1 MTKCSTAARFR
12 STCSIPAPTSGS
24 RNRRR
29 TSKARGNGERLRCA
43 IFNISYCSSALFQGM
58 ATSAE
63 GSKPAV
69 KVFVAT
75 TVMLTFI
82 SFWRASAIVLADLAS
97 SAYYAGGDAEKV
109 IGKSAPWFILGV
121 MLFSYAVRA
130 LYIESSSMF
139 VRGGVYRVVK
149 EAMGGTLAKFS
160 VSALLFDYVLTGP
173 ISAVSAGQYLAGF
186 IKDMGDYFHRP
197 LHFSDDHFAAG
208 LAVLVVFYFWW
219 KNTQGMHESS
229 QKALQIMI
237 ITTVMVVI
245 LIIWCTITVLRA
257 PIQLPP
263 SPLQPGVIP
272 LNKESLGW
280 LNGTWF
286 AHLTWIIL
294 FVGFGHSVL
303 AMSGEETLAQV
314 NREIEHPKLKNLEKT
329 GLVIFVY
336 SLLFTSLVSVFA
348 VMMIPD
354 KVRPDYFA
362 NLIGGIAMYLAGPIV
377 LKLLFHGFVVVV
389 GVLILAGAQNTSIVG
404 ANGVLNRVA
413 EDGVLTDWFQKP
425 QPKYGTSYRI
435 INMIVGMQLLTII
448 LSKGNVYVLAGLYAF
463 GVIWSFALKSLAVL
477 VLRYTEPEN
486 RQWKVPGNVHVGG
499 KEVPLGLILI
509 SAVLLITALVNL
521 FTKSEATIAGVTFS
535 AVFFALFTYSEH
547 RVAKERHGKP
557 ENLDQFRVYGNQEL
571 GSGALGVR
579 PGNIL
584 VAVRDPRNLYYLR
597 DVLRNTD
604 TNRQDVVVMT
614 ARLYHREHSFS
625 GSAVV
630 EASQVF
636 DHYEQELFTAAVA
649 VAEKEGKPVS
659 LLVVPATDVFEA
671 IIVTAQ
677 RLDASR
683 IVCGFSNKLTPDEQA
698 KSLGDAWERLP
709 EPRPRLI
716 LEIHEP
722 NGKIHEYPLGP
733 HAPRMRTQDLEL
745 MHKVWLDITSDP
757 KYCGAHHYHIV
768 AVALEELRR
777 ELNSDQRSEILQK
790 LLDEMHRDEA
800 PGRG

>member
-1 MTKCSTAARFR
+1 
-12 STCSIPAPTSGS
+12 
-24 RNRRR
+24 
-29 TSKARGNGERLRCA
+29 
-43 IFNISYCSSALFQGM
+43 M
-58 ATSAE
+58 ATSVE
-63 GSKPAV
+63 GSKPAI

-109 IGKSAPWFILGV
+109 IGKSAPWFILAV

-149 EAMGGTLAKFS
+149 EAMGGGLAKFS

-186 IKDMGDYFHRP
+186 IKDMGEYMHRP

-208 LAVLVVFYFWW
+208 LAVIVVIYFWW

-229 QKALQIMI
+229 QKALQIMV

-245 LIIWCTITVLRA
+245 LLIWCTITVLRA

-263 SPLQPGVIP
+263 NPLHAGVVP

-280 LNGTWF
+280 LYSSPWLS
-286 AHLTWIIL
+286 HLTWIIA

-336 SLLFTSLVSVFA
+336 SLLFTSLVSFFA
-348 VMMIPD
+348 VMIIPD

-362 NLIGGIAMYLAGPIV
+362 NLIGGIAMYLSGPES
-377 LKLLFHGFVVVV
+377 LKLLFHGFVVLV

-413 EDGVLTDWFQKP
+413 EDGVLTSWFQKP
-425 QPKYGTSYRI
+425 HHRFGTSYRI
-435 INMIVGMQLLTII
+435 INLIVGMQLLVIF
-448 LSKGNVYVLAGLYAF
+448 LSLGNVYVLAALYAF
-463 GVIWSFALKSLAVL
+463 GVIWSFAMKSIAVL
-477 VLRYTEPEN
+477 VLRFTEPGN
-486 RQWKVPGNVHVGG
+486 RAWKVPGNLHIG
-499 KEVPLGLILI
+499 KTEVPVGLFLI
-509 SAVLLITALVNL
+509 SGVLLITAIVNL
-521 FTKSEATIAGVTFS
+521 FTKYQATIAGVIFS
-535 AVFFALFTYSEH
+535 AVFFTIFTLSERH
-547 RVAKERHGKP
+547 VAKERHGKP
-557 ENLDQFRVYGNQEL
+557 EQLDQFRVYGNQEL
-571 GSGALGVR
+571 GSGAMGVR

-597 DVLRNTD
+597 QVLAHTNTAKNDVI
-604 TNRQDVVVMT
+604 VMS

-649 VAEKEGKPVS
+649 VAEKEGKPIS

-671 IIVTAQ
+671 IMVTAA
-677 RLDASR
+677 RLDSAR
-683 IVCGFSNKLTPDEQA
+683 VICGLSNKLTSDEQA
-698 KSLGDAWERLP
+698 KLTGDAWERMP
-709 EPRPRLI
+709 EPRPRLC
-716 LEIHEP
+716 LEVYAP
-722 NGKIHEYPLGP
+722 DGSVREYTIGP
-733 HAPRMRTQDLEL
+733 HTPRLRPQDVEL
-745 MHKVWLDITSDP
+745 MHKLWLNITTDP
-757 KYCGAHHYHIV
+757 KFAGAHHYHIV
-768 AVALEELRR
+768 ALALEELQR
-777 ELNSDQRSEILQK
+777 ELGTEQRTQLLQK
-790 LLDEMHRDEA
+790 LQEEMNRREGGAEPAGPD
-800 PGRG
+800 

>member
-1 MTKCSTAARFR
+1 
-12 STCSIPAPTSGS
+12 
-24 RNRRR
+24 
-29 TSKARGNGERLRCA
+29 
-43 IFNISYCSSALFQGM
+43 M

-82 SFWRASAIVLADLAS
+82 SFWRASAIVLSDLAS

-109 IGKSAPWFILGV
+109 IGKSAPWFILAV

-186 IKDMGDYFHRP
+186 IKDIGIALHRP
-197 LHFSDDHFAAG
+197 LNFSDDHFAAG
-208 LAVLVVFYFWW
+208 LAVIVVLYFWW
-219 KNTQGMHESS
+219 KNTQGIHESS
-229 QKALQIMI
+229 GKAVQIMV

-245 LIIWCTITVLRA
+245 LIVWCTITVLRT
-257 PIQLPP
+257 PVQLPP
-263 SPLQPGVIP
+263 GPFSTAGAIT

-329 GLVIFVY
+329 GLVIFIY
-336 SLLFTSLVSVFA
+336 SLLFTSLVSFFA
-348 VMMIPD
+348 VMIIPD
-354 KVRPDYFA
+354 NVRPDYFA
-362 NLIGGIAMYLAGPIV
+362 NLIGGIAMYLVGPTS
-377 LKLLFHGFVVVV
+377 LKLAFHGFVVLV

-413 EDGVLTDWFQKP
+413 EDGVLTSWFQKP
-425 QPKYGTSYRI
+425 HHRYGTSYRI
-435 INMIVGMQLLTII
+435 INLIVGMQLVTIF
-448 LSKGNVYVLAGLYAF
+448 LSLGNVYVLAALYAF
-463 GVIWSFALKSLAVL
+463 GVIWSFATKSLAVL
-477 VLRYTEPEN
+477 VLRFTEPGN
-486 RQWKVPGNVHVGG
+486 REWKVPGNLHIG
-499 KEVPLGLILI
+499 KTEVPVGLIAI
-509 SAVLLITALVNL
+509 SAVLFITAVVNL
-521 FTKSEATIAGVTFS
+521 FTKYEATIAGLIFS
-535 AVFFALFTYSEH
+535 GAFFTIFTLSERH
-547 RVAKERHGKP
+547 VAKERHGKP
-557 ENLDQFRVYGNQEL
+557 EQLDQFRVYGNQEL
-571 GSGALGVR
+571 GSGAMGVR
-579 PGNIL
+579 PGNVL

-597 DVLRNTD
+597 HILSHTH
-604 TNRQDVVVMT
+604 TGKQDVVVMS

-625 GSAVV
+625 GSTVFDAT
-630 EASQVF
+630 QVF

-649 VAEKEGKPVS
+649 VAEKEGKPIH

-671 IIVTAQ
+671 IMVTAQ
-677 RLDASR
+677 RLDSTR
-683 IVCGFSNKLTPDEQA
+683 VVCGLSNKLTADEQA
-698 KSLGDAWERLP
+698 KLTGDAWERLP
-709 EPRPRLI
+709 EPRPRLN
-716 LEIHEP
+716 LEVCAP
-722 NGKIHEYPLGP
+722 DGGVREYALGP
-733 HAPRMRTQDLEL
+733 HAPRMRPQDVEL
-745 MHKVWLDITSDP
+745 MHKLWLDITADP
-757 KYCGAHHYHIV
+757 KYSGAHHYHIV
-768 AVALEELRR
+768 ALALEELQR
-777 ELNSDQRSEILQK
+777 ELTTEQRAQLLEK
-790 LLDEMHRDEA
+790 LHQEMNR
-800 PGRG
+800 PNPQ